1 MSAMGAPD
9 AAWGFRD
16 EHLLSAAVLRFDPA
30 LWNAAVNG
38 PLDVHTEDADPY
50 DPFAPVRR

>member
-1 MSAMGAPD
+1 M
-9 AAWGFRD
+9 
-16 EHLLSAAVLRFDPA
+16 LRFDPA

-50 DPFAPVRR
+50 NPFAPGAPLTIYATGVRNAYDLVWHSNG